1 MRIPFHHDVRIQG
14 QPDGAVRR
22 RFAATELQH
31 LLLPFLVGGGTGLLQ
46 AAVHAHRLHAV
57 ILAELPAQVVAAD
70 EAAQARVERL
80 DVVILEV
87 DFDEGLPVIVALVDF
102 HVVEHIAGKIEV
114 FRDGQIFQFFH
125 HVVAILL
132 EQQAIPALQRRFRQV
147 QARRLGEVRRAD
159 QFTLEVVGPAVQR
172 ADDVIR
178 IAAAIEHQR
187 LPVAAHVGQHLDAI
201 GVAHEHAPF
210 VLRRQG
216 RKIAGFRHHQLMPD
230 IARAGLKQLLHF
242 TLQQR
247 FVKIDVD
254 RKLRV

>member
-1 MRIPFHHDVRIQG
+1 MWIPFNHNVRIQG
-14 QPDGAVRR
+14 QPDGAIRR

-31 LLLPFLVGGGTGLLQ
+31 LLLPFLVGRRTGLLQ

-57 ILAELPAQVVAAD
+57 ILAEFPAQVVAGD
-70 EAAQARVERL
+70 EAAQARVEWL
-80 DVVILEV
+80 DVIILEV
-87 DFDEGLPVIVALVDF
+87 DLDKGLPVVVALVDF

-125 HVVAILL
+125 HVVTVLL

-147 QARRLGEVRRAD
+147 QARCLGEMRRAD

-172 ADDVIR
+172 ADDMVR
-178 IAAAIEHQR
+178 VAAAVVHQR
-187 LPVAAHVGQHLDAI
+187 LPVAAHVGQHFDAV
-201 GVAHEHAPF
+201 GVAHEHAPL

-216 RKIAGFRHHQLMPD
+216 RKIAGFRHHQRMPD
-230 IARAGLKQLLHF
+230 IARAGLEQLLHF